1 MVETQAAGYVA
12 ARGRIFEQ
20 PGIVGC
26 YVFSRENSIRDKHAS
41 NDAVS
46 VIERRI
52 DARVG
57 SRFELARLG
66 DVLADARHVRDDVLD
81 GS

>member
-1 MVETQAAGYVA
+1 MFVTCD
-12 ARGRIFEQ
+12 FLL
-20 PGIVGC
+20 
-26 YVFSRENSIRDKHAS
+26 RENSIRDKHAS

-57 SRFELARLG
+57 SRFELARLD